1 MNPLVSNRID
11 EEHCGSPNRTPGFF
25 KALDGPSAPVTA
37 YKAKAV
43 YNSIS
48 GQVVPPSKNSSSVNF
63 GVAISRSTMNR
74 PLSEIGTNHFKDV
87 YSGPEAQGRLM
98 GRVLAQ
104 AGHQK
109 ADARTSSALAQ
120 Y

>member
-1 MNPLVSNRID
+1 VNPLETNTID
-11 EEHCGSPNRTPGFF
+11 EEHIASPNKTPGFLE
-25 KALDGPSAPVTA
+25 ALDEPAAPVSA

-74 PLSEIGTNHFKDV
+74 PLSDIGVHYNYFKD
-87 YSGPEAQGRLM
+87 A
-98 GRVLAQ
+98 
-104 AGHQK
+104 
-109 ADARTSSALAQ
+109 
-120 Y
+120 